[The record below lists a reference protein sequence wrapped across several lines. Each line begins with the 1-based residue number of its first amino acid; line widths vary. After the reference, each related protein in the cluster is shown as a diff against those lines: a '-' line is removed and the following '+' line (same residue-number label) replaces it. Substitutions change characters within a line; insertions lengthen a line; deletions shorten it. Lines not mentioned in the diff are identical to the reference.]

1 MTTPLGSAYQNPP
14 GIRLDDEPLDLTWR
28 RPKPPRPA
36 WSGSLTFLAIMAALL
51 LLVGVLLA
59 TGALDRREDR
69 RRAYPL
75 GEVVDVGSM
84 RITFTHADLSFEEP
98 TLGSDPPHWEI
109 RAYGTAVNTTGKRL
123 LLKDPGVVGLPE
135 GRVIG
140 GYDVRP
146 LRQTVDGKWENDRY
160 FQFQA
165 LETEV
170 PIVLTGKINQAW
182 KPTGH
187 VYVGMKLQ
195 TYAAHDSDRGF
206 SNEYW
211 SNNRTG
217 TAAGFWV
224 PTRLV
229 PSEP

>member
-1 MTTPLGSAYQNPP
+1 
-14 GIRLDDEPLDLTWR
+14 
-28 RPKPPRPA
+28 
-36 WSGSLTFLAIMAALL
+36 MAVLL
-51 LLVGVLLA
+51 LLVGALFA
-59 TGALDRREDR
+59 TGALEKRDDRQQ
-69 RRAYPL
+69 AYPL

-84 RITFTHADLSFEEP
+84 RVTFTHADLSFEEP
-98 TLGSDPPHWEI
+98 TVGSDPPHWKI
-109 RAYGTAVNTTGKRL
+109 RAYGTAVNTTGERL
-123 LLKDPGVVGLPE
+123 LLNDPGVVGLPE

-170 PIVLTGKINQAW
+170 PIVLTGKINQSW

-206 SNEYW
+206 SNESW
-211 SNNRTG
+211 SNGRAG
-217 TAAGFWV
+217 TTAGFWV